1 MKSHHLEI
9 WLGDWVGFYAISTQR
24 YPDDF
29 RTDKP
34 IPPLALHKW
43 YQMKLEVKRKT
54 FVFWLNQQKILV
66 HKDEAVKKG
75 KVGLGA
81 AGYTV
86 KFDKIEISGP
96 GVPDFD
102 STNLE
107 SAIYRR
113 AKWAHHNMVYAETQ
127 ALMCAISRI
136 VVVVAYW

>member
-24 YPDDF
+24 SPSDF

-43 YQMKLEVKRKT
+43 YQMELEVKRKT

-75 KVGLGA
+75 KVGLSA

-86 KFDKIEISGP
+86 QFDKIEISRP
-96 GVPDFD
+96 GVPDFN

-113 AKWAHHNMVYAETQ
+113 AK
-127 ALMCAISRI
+127 
-136 VVVVAYW
+136 